1 MTSFNSVGDQS
12 RSYQLRLSQH
22 LLKSKLDR
30 LTKEVATGIRSDIPL
45 ALNGDLSRVSHVD
58 TRITMLA
65 TYQQNASEAKT
76 MFESMQRVLER
87 IQSSTD
93 SIGPSVMTEA
103 NTSPD
108 DVLRM
113 RASQISQDFRSVFS
127 ALNTNVSGRHLFSGN
142 RTDTAPLGSF
152 DDLISGLNA
161 AVAGATNANDIVT
174 RIDDWFDA
182 PAGSGGFTDLIYNG
196 NDTGNTWIAISD
208 ERTVGSDLTANSP
221 ELRNLL
227 KGMAALTFVAES
239 GAGLDSSTMRSLFTQ
254 SGDKLLHAST
264 DLTVARAM
272 IGLQEAATAQ
282 TQAQNTAENTSLS
295 LIRSTLISADPYET
309 ATALQETEASI
320 QNLYTLTA
328 RLSRLKLTD
337 YL

>member
-30 LTKEVATGIRSDIPL
+30 LTKEVATGLKTDIPL
-45 ALNGDLSRVSHVD
+45 ALNGDLARISHVD
-58 TRITMLA
+58 SRITMIA

-87 IQSSTD
+87 IQSSAD
-93 SIGPSVMTEA
+93 SIGPSIMTEA

-108 DVLRM
+108 DILRM
-113 RASQISQDFRSVFS
+113 RASQIALDFRSVFS
-127 ALNTNVSGRHLFSGN
+127 ALNTNIGGRYLFSGN

-152 DDLISGLNA
+152 DDMISGLNT
-161 AVAGATNANDIVT
+161 AVAGATTANDIIA

-182 PAGSGGFTDLIYNG
+182 PAGGGGFTDLIYHG
-196 NDTGNTWIAISD
+196 NNSGNTRIAISD
-208 ERTVGSDLTANSP
+208 ERTVGSDLTANSAD
-221 ELRNLL
+221 LKNLL
-227 KGMAALTFVAES
+227 KGMAALTYVAES
-239 GAGLDSSTMRSLFTQ
+239 GAGLDSSTMRNIFSE
-254 SGDKLLHAST
+254 SGHKLLRAST

-272 IGLQEAATAQ
+272 IGLQEAATTQ
-282 TQAQNTAENTSLS
+282 TQAHNTAENTSLS
-295 LIRSTLISADPYET
+295 LIRSTLIGADPYET